1 MKKLHIIY
9 GLFVAVAFL
18 LTGQYMRH
26 RNPPMSDLTD
36 AVRLL
41 YRSVHIYILAAALV
55 NIGIGS
61 YYQKRT
67 GRWQQIVQAIGSLF
81 IIIPPVLLLL
91 AFFTEP
97 KLVHLQRP
105 YSRPGVILLAIGTML
120 HLISGIGAND
130 KKPEPTR

>member
-9 GLFVAVAFL
+9 GILVAVAFL

-26 RNPPMSDLTD
+26 HNPPMSDLTD

-55 NIGIGS
+55 NLGIGS
-61 YYQKRT
+61 YYQTRV
-67 GRWQQIVQAIGSLF
+67 GRWQRIVQFVGSLLVV
-81 IIIPPVLLLL
+81 IPPVLLLL

-97 KLVHLQRP
+97 ILTELQRP
-105 YSRPGVILLAIGTML
+105 YSRPGVIMLAIGTML
-120 HLISGIGAND
+120 HLISGIGN